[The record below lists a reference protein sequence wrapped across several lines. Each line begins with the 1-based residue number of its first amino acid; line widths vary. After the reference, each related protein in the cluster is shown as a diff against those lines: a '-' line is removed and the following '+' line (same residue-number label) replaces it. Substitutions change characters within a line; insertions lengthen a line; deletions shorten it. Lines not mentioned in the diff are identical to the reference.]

1 METTAEHAKTAE
13 AEELLNNID
22 SLTSKKKIDPLRAEL
37 AAKINMIERL
47 TSGKILV
54 AVGSYLAVSKIGNF
68 C

>member
-1 METTAEHAKTAE
+1 M
-13 AEELLNNID
+13 
-22 SLTSKKKIDPLRAEL
+22 RAEL